1 MSMHANRNLLR
12 IMSAA
17 SVLGLLSIGA
27 FAQGPS
33 QGTAQPKPAASAVQ
47 LTPYTA
53 PDNSA
58 TVGVPAGWKVTKG
71 LNAVIQMSG
80 PQGESISLGNGLFVR
95 NGPFQLGHKLTGTVS
110 LSMPFQATLS
120 QKYSMIWQEAAVEA
134 GQGQPQINII
144 SATPIGIGKSVA
156 ECGVFLGSMTGPQG
170 GMKFESRFCS
180 LPLDS
185 AGVFKLFW
193 ESASIPDKLA
203 AQERATAEAVMA
215 SYHISP
221 ASLKL
226 LFQPLTPPMP
236 PPGRAGSSAGESS
249 AMYAARMANQT
260 STCMDLGVIREEP
273 DWKLPS
279 YCH

>member
-1 MSMHANRNLLR
+1 MHRSRNPWPM
-12 IMSAA
+12 MSAA
-17 SVLGLLSIGA
+17 SGLVLLSIGA
-27 FAQGPS
+27 LGHEPPQATS
-33 QGTAQPKPAASAVQ
+33 QSTPQ

-58 TVGVPAGWKVTKG
+58 SVGVPAGWQVTKG

-80 PQGESISLGNGLFVR
+80 PQGESISLGNGVFVR

-110 LSMPFQATLS
+110 FSMPYQAPLS
-120 QKYSMIWQEAAVEA
+120 QKYSMIWQEASVEA
-134 GQGQPQINII
+134 GQAQPQINIL
-144 SATPIGIGKSVA
+144 SATPLPIAKSIA

-170 GMKFESRFCS
+170 AMKFESRFCS

-193 ESASIPDKLA
+193 ENASIPDKLA
-203 AQERATAEAVMA
+203 AKERATAEAVLV

-236 PPGRAGSSAGESS
+236 PPGSAGESS
-249 AMYAARMANQT
+249 AMYGLRMANQT
-260 STCMDLGVIREEP
+260 ATCMDLGVIREEP